1 MHNYLDLSLIEINK
15 LLKEKKIT
23 PKDLVEEA
31 FERIENNKDLNCF
44 ITLNKEEA
52 LKQAEELEGKEV
64 NSLTFGIPIALKDNI
79 LTRGLRTTAASKILA
94 NFDPIYDADVV
105 ERIKAANMI
114 IIGKTNMD
122 EFAMGSSNRTSFFG
136 SVKNPWN
143 KTWVPG
149 GSSGGSAAAVSKRII
164 PFALGTDTGGS
175 IRQPASFC
183 GIVGLKPTYG
193 RVSRYGLIAFGSS
206 LDQIGPMTKN
216 VYENAVLL
224 NTICGKSEKD
234 LTSVETNEDFTRL
247 IGEKIDG
254 MKIAIPNFYVSEA
267 IDKEIKD
274 KLNEV
279 IEILKKHN
287 CTIDYV
293 DINYIDKAVPLYQII
308 AMGEASS
315 NLARFDGIRY
325 GYSYENPKDIEDLY
339 LKTRK
344 IGFGD
349 EVKRRIMIGSYLLS
363 GKNAKLYYNK
373 ALEIRDDMRKS
384 FLETFKNYD
393 LVIGPNNTT
402 VAYELDKGLDDAIKS
417 FMDDV
422 LTIPVNMAGLPGMS
436 VPIGFN
442 SENLPIGM
450 QIIGAPFE
458 EAKMYQLASFVEK
471 ELNLDLNPNGGEK
484 ND

>member
-1 MHNYLDLSLIEINK
+1 
-15 LLKEKKIT
+15 
-23 PKDLVEEA
+23 
-31 FERIENNKDLNCF
+31 
-44 ITLNKEEA
+44 
-52 LKQAEELEGKEV
+52 
-64 NSLTFGIPIALKDNI
+64 
-79 LTRGLRTTAASKILA
+79 
-94 NFDPIYDADVV
+94 
-105 ERIKAANMI
+105 
-114 IIGKTNMD
+114 
-122 EFAMGSSNRTSFFG
+122 
-136 SVKNPWN
+136 
-143 KTWVPG
+143 
-149 GSSGGSAAAVSKRII
+149 
-164 PFALGTDTGGS
+164 
-175 IRQPASFC
+175 
-183 GIVGLKPTYG
+183 
-193 RVSRYGLIAFGSS
+193 
-206 LDQIGPMTKN
+206 
-216 VYENAVLL
+216 
-224 NTICGKSEKD
+224 
-234 LTSVETNEDFTRL
+234 
-247 IGEKIDG
+247 
-254 MKIAIPNFYVSEA
+254 
-267 IDKEIKD
+267 
-274 KLNEV
+274 
-279 IEILKKHN
+279 
-287 CTIDYV
+287 
-293 DINYIDKAVPLYQII
+293 
-308 AMGEASS
+308 MGEASS

-436 VPIGFN
+436 VPISFN

-484 ND
+484 HD

>member
-1 MHNYLDLSLIEINK
+1 
-15 LLKEKKIT
+15 
-23 PKDLVEEA
+23 
-31 FERIENNKDLNCF
+31 
-44 ITLNKEEA
+44 
-52 LKQAEELEGKEV
+52 
-64 NSLTFGIPIALKDNI
+64 
-79 LTRGLRTTAASKILA
+79 
-94 NFDPIYDADVV
+94 
-105 ERIKAANMI
+105 
-114 IIGKTNMD
+114 
-122 EFAMGSSNRTSFFG
+122 
-136 SVKNPWN
+136 
-143 KTWVPG
+143 
-149 GSSGGSAAAVSKRII
+149 
-164 PFALGTDTGGS
+164 
-175 IRQPASFC
+175 
-183 GIVGLKPTYG
+183 
-193 RVSRYGLIAFGSS
+193 
-206 LDQIGPMTKN
+206 
-216 VYENAVLL
+216 
-224 NTICGKSEKD
+224 
-234 LTSVETNEDFTRL
+234 
-247 IGEKIDG
+247 